1 MIKYAIALF
10 LAAVLAT
17 PAAAQT
23 SFYSLRAQANASYDA
38 KKYQEA
44 GKRWE
49 QALRVRG
56 AQPTSADYY
65 NAACNWALA
74 GDATKAFAKL
84 DQAIGA
90 GYENKAHLLED
101 EDLVS
106 LHADSRWQPML
117 GRLDAAITRAEAHQN
132 KALKTELAEIRESD
146 QRARRQADDLE
157 RRLGPKAPGLD
168 SLWKQMARAD
178 DRNLPRVTAMID
190 RYGWP
195 GKSLVSREGSTTAFL
210 VIQHSNLA
218 TMQKYLPLM
227 RQATAKGELDKSAL
241 ALLED
246 RVLTFQ
252 GKPQIYGS
260 QLRGSATTGK
270 LEFDP
275 IIDEA
280 HVDERRATMGL
291 GPIAEYA
298 KGFGVEYIPA
308 KKP

>member
-1 MIKYAIALF
+1 MKYAIALL

-23 SFYSLRAQANASYDA
+23 SFYTLKAQANTAYEA

-44 GKRWE
+44 GQRFE
-49 QALRVRG
+49 QAFRVPR
-56 AQPTSADYY
+56 AQPNASDYY
-65 NAACNWALA
+65 NAACSWALA

-84 DQAIGA
+84 DQAIAA
-90 GYENKAHLLED
+90 GYDNKEHLRQD
-101 EDLVS
+101 ADLAS
-106 LHADSRWQPML
+106 LYADPRWQPML
-117 GRLDAAITRAEAHQN
+117 GRLDAAIARAEAHQN
-132 KALKTELAEIRESD
+132 VALKNELAEIYEND
-146 QRARRQADDLE
+146 QTARRKAADLE

-168 SLWKQMARAD
+168 SLWKQMERAD
-178 DRNLPRVTAMID
+178 NRNLPRVTAMID

-195 GKSLVSREGSTTAFL
+195 GKSLVGRQGSTTAFL
-210 VIQHSNLA
+210 VIQHSDLA

-241 ALLED
+241 ALVED

-260 QLRGSATTGK
+260 QLRGNSTTGK
-270 LEFDP
+270 MEFDP
-275 IIDEA
+275 ISDEA

-298 KGFGVEYIPA
+298 KGFGIEYVPA